1 MKKYKC
7 LIVDDEELAREL
19 MVTHISQFPD
29 FEIVSVCHSAIDAH
43 RVLKANAV
51 DLIFLDI
58 EMPVLKGTDFLKNLS
73 TPPKVIFTTAHRKYA
88 MEGFELDVVDYL
100 LKPIVFQRFL
110 KAIEKFYETKHTQLA
125 LVPENQERT
134 HLFVQY
140 HKKNIKVLFDDILFV
155 ESKKDYINIVTNE
168 KRLLIKHGLTDFEHK
183 LDNRFIRLH
192 RSYIINKDKVTAYT
206 KQDVEIGEQEL
217 PIGDLYKSSVIEK
230 LKD

>member
-19 MVTHISQFPD
+19 MVTHLSQFPD
-29 FEIVSVCHSAIDAH
+29 FEIVSVCQSAIEAH
-43 RVLKANAV
+43 RVLKTQTV

-58 EMPVLKGTDFLKNLS
+58 EMPVLKGTDFLKSLS
-73 TPPKVIFTTAHRKYA
+73 TSPKVIFTTAHREYA

-110 KAIEKFYETKHTQLA
+110 KAIEKFYETQHTNLA
-125 LVPENQERT
+125 VVLENQERT

-155 ESKKDYINIVTNE
+155 ESKKDYINIVTND

-183 LDNRFIRLH
+183 LDKRFIRLH
-192 RSYIINKDKVTAYT
+192 RSYIVNKDKITAYT

-217 PIGDLYKSSVIEK
+217 PIGDLYKNSVIEQ